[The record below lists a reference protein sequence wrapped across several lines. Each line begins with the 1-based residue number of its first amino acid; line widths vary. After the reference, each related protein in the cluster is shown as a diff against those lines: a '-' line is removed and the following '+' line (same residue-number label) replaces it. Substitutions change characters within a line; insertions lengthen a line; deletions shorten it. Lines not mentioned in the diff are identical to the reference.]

1 MRTFLLI
8 FIMVGGAGRES
19 IVQELADGTDCE
31 RILAQLVADA
41 EKENIDYTTA
51 KCFPIKPKKD

>member
-1 MRTFLLI
+1 MKFLLI

-19 IVQELADGTDCE
+19 IVEEFVDGTDCE

-41 EKENIDYTTA
+41 EKAGVDYTTA
-51 KCFPIKPKKD
+51 KCFPIKSKKD